1 METRIVKLPKHDSV
15 LIGRDLGEI
24 FEPGR
29 VYGVRKF
36 FGEIVIIDL
45 GESALAKEGT
55 GNFPNEHSKI
65 ESIFTGSYVFLTTEE
80 KETLDNEE

>member
-15 LIGRDLGEI
+15 LIGRDLDDV
-24 FEPGR
+24 FEPGH
-29 VYGVRKF
+29 VYKVKRF
-36 FGEIVIIDL
+36 LGEIVVMDL

-80 KETLDNEE
+80 KEILDNEE

>member
-24 FEPGR
+24 FEPGH

-36 FGEIVIIDL
+36 FGEIVIVDL
-45 GESALAKEGT
+45 GESALAKGGT
-55 GNFPNEHSKI
+55 GNFPNENSGI
-65 ESIFTGSYVFLTTEE
+65 ESIFKGSYVFLTTEE
-80 KETLDNEE
+80 INLFKK

>member
-15 LIGRDLGEI
+15 LIGRDLGSI

-36 FGEIVIIDL
+36 LGEIVIVDL
-45 GESALAKEGT
+45 GESALAKGET
-55 GNFPNEHSKI
+55 GNFPNEYSGI

>member
-15 LIGRDLGEI
+15 LIGRDLGDV

-36 FGEIVIIDL
+36 FGEIVIVDL
-45 GESALAKEGT
+45 GESVLAKE
-55 GNFPNEHSKI
+55 
-65 ESIFTGSYVFLTTEE
+65 
-80 KETLDNEE
+80 